1 MTKRSVKAKS
11 KRGAT
16 RDLFAEL
23 SEGMKALS
31 EERLGKRTPRT
42 YPQRRP
48 RRPPSRA
55 SGADTLS
62 HATSLPNV
70 PEVVVEGCG
79 LFLFTPTCITPHRPI
94 TFYTPFLPCLTA

>member
-42 YPQRRP
+42 YPQRRS

-55 SGADTLS
+55 SGDDTLS
-62 HATSLPNV
+62 HATSVPNV
-70 PEVVVEGCG
+70 REVVVEGWG
-79 LFLFTPTCITPHRPI
+79 LFVFRAIWISREGSIKFCHAMVT
-94 TFYTPFLPCLTA
+94 